1 MRMALYQPD
10 IPQNTGAIM
19 RTAAC
24 LGVACD
30 VIGPAGFV
38 MTDKKLRRAGM
49 DYLDRLALTEHPA
62 WASFLAA
69 FRAKTKRNGP
79 GRKTGSRTGSKQRG
93 RLVLLSTAAAMSYLD
108 FEFRPDDVL
117 LAGSEGAGVPE
128 DVARA
133 CDAAVRVP
141 IVAGARSL
149 NVAQALAM
157 VLGEALR
164 QTHGFPGGFPGG
176 LPKATA

>member
-24 LGVACD
+24 LGLACD
-30 VIGPAGFV
+30 VIGPTGFV
-38 MTDKKLRRAGM
+38 MTDAKLRRAGM
-49 DYLDRLALTEHPA
+49 DYLDRLALAEHPS
-62 WASFLAA
+62 WQSFRDAIAA
-69 FRAKTKRNGP
+69 AGGAANGA
-79 GRKTGSRTGSKQRG
+79 G
-93 RLVLLSTAAAMSYLD
+93 RLVLLSTAAEKSYLD
-108 FEFRPDDVL
+108 FAFRADDVL
-117 LAGSEGAGVPE
+117 LAGSESAGVPAE
-128 DVARA
+128 VAAA

-157 VLGEALR
+157 VLAEALR
-164 QTHGFPGGFPGG
+164 QTGGFPGG
-176 LPKATA
+176 LPQDGREASA

>member
-24 LGVACD
+24 LGLACD

-49 DYLDRLALTEHPA
+49 DYLDRLALTEHTS
-62 WASFLAA
+62 WEA
-69 FRAKTKRNGP
+69 FRKKFRSNG
-79 GRKTGSRTGSKQRG
+79 GG
-93 RLVLLSTAAAMSYLD
+93 RLVLLSTAAATSYLD
-108 FEFRPDDVL
+108 FAFRFDDVL
-117 LAGSEGAGVPE
+117 LAGSEGAGVPAE
-128 DVARA
+128 VASA

-149 NVAQALAM
+149 NVAQAFAM

-164 QTHGFPGGFPGG
+164 QTRGFPIVSPG
-176 LPKATA
+176 ATA

>member
-49 DYLDRLALTEHPA
+49 DYLDRLALAEHPS
-62 WASFLAA
+62 WEA
-69 FRAKTKRNGP
+69 FRKKLRSNG
-79 GRKTGSRTGSKQRG
+79 GG
-93 RLVLLSTAAAMSYLD
+93 RLVLLSTAAATSYLE
-108 FEFRPDDVL
+108 FAFRPDDVL
-117 LAGSEGAGVPE
+117 LAGSEGAGVPAE
-128 DVARA
+128 VARA
-133 CDAAVRVP
+133 CEAAVRVP
-141 IVAGARSL
+141 IIAGARSL

-164 QTHGFPGGFPGG
+164 QTSGFPHDVRGT
-176 LPKATA
+176 TA

>member
-30 VIGPAGFV
+30 VIGPTGFV

-49 DYLDRLALTEHPA
+49 DYLDRLVLAEHPS
-62 WASFLAA
+62 WRA
-69 FRAKTKRNGP
+69 FRDRLRANG
-79 GRKTGSRTGSKQRG
+79 GS
-93 RLVLLSTAAAMSYLD
+93 RLVLLSTAAATSYLD
-108 FEFRPDDVL
+108 FAYRGDDVL
-117 LAGSEGAGVPE
+117 LAGSESLGVPAE
-128 DVARA
+128 VAAA

-164 QTHGFPGGFPGG
+164 QTRGFPVVSPR
-176 LPKATA
+176 ATA

>member
-10 IPQNTGAIM
+10 IPQNAGAVM

-49 DYLDRLALTEHPA
+49 DYLDRLALTEHPS
-62 WASFLAA
+62 WDA
-69 FRAKTKRNGP
+69 FRHKL
-79 GRKTGSRTGSKQRG
+79 GSAGGG
-93 RLVLLSTAAAMSYLD
+93 RLILLSTGAATNHLD
-108 FEFRPDDVL
+108 FAYRADDVL
-117 LAGSEGAGVPE
+117 LAGSESAGVPAE
-128 DVARA
+128 VAAA
-133 CDAAVRVP
+133 CAAAVRVP

-164 QTHGFPGGFPGG
+164 QTHGFPVPAAGAP
-176 LPKATA
+176 A

>member
-49 DYLDRLALTEHPA
+49 DYLDRLALAEHPS
-62 WASFLAA
+62 WQA
-69 FRAKTKRNGP
+69 FRSKLRLNG
-79 GRKTGSRTGSKQRG
+79 GG
-93 RLVLLSTAAAMSYLD
+93 RLVLLSAAAATSYLD

-117 LAGSEGAGVPE
+117 LAGSEGAGVPAE
-128 DVARA
+128 VARA
-133 CDAAVRVP
+133 CEAAVRVP

-164 QTHGFPGGFPGG
+164 QTRGVPRGV
-176 LPKATA
+176 PKATA

>member
-24 LGVACD
+24 LGLACD

-49 DYLDRLALTEHPA
+49 DYLDRLALTEHTS
-62 WASFLAA
+62 WEA
-69 FRAKTKRNGP
+69 FRKKFRSNG
-79 GRKTGSRTGSKQRG
+79 GG
-93 RLVLLSTAAAMSYLD
+93 RLVLLSTAAATSYLD
-108 FEFRPDDVL
+108 FAFRSDDVL
-117 LAGSEGAGVPE
+117 LAGSEGAGVPAE
-128 DVARA
+128 VARA
-133 CDAAVRVP
+133 CEAAVRVP

-164 QTHGFPGGFPGG
+164 QTRGFPIVSPG
-176 LPKATA
+176 ATA